1 MDTKYLIILAI
12 ICIACFS
19 IFFYQFTNSV
29 DTFIVINETEVQE
42 NGTVTGF
49 LMDAYARGI
58 ENKTISYHQA
68 GDDKAKI
75 VNVTTGKDG
84 FFKIENVKN
93 VPESGSNNYY
103 GDISFKGEGEFNPC
117 VFEHNIT
124 VKAKA

>member
-1 MDTKYLIILAI
+1 MDKKYLIILGI

-29 DTFIVINETEVQE
+29 DTFIVINKTEVSE

-58 ENKTISYHQA
+58 ENKSI
-68 GDDKAKI
+68 
-75 VNVTTGKDG
+75 
-84 FFKIENVKN
+84 FKIENVKN
-93 VPESGSNNYY
+93 MPESGSNNYY

-124 VKAKA
+124 IKS

>member
-1 MDTKYLIILAI
+1 MDKKYLIILGIIAI
-12 ICIACFS
+12 TCFS

-29 DTFIVINETEVQE
+29 DTFIVINKTEVSE

-58 ENKTISYHQA
+58 ENKSIHYHKA
-68 GDDKAKI
+68 GDDRH
-75 VNVTTGKDG
+75 VLSNVTTGKDG
-84 FFKIENVKN
+84 IFKIENVKN
-93 VPESGSNNYY
+93 MPESGSNNYY

-124 VKAKA
+124 IKS

>member
-1 MDTKYLIILAI
+1 MDKKYLIILGI

-29 DTFIVINETEVQE
+29 DTFIVINETEVSE

-49 LMDAYARGI
+49 LI
-58 ENKTISYHQA
+58 
-68 GDDKAKI
+68 
-75 VNVTTGKDG
+75 
-84 FFKIENVKN
+84 
-93 VPESGSNNYY
+93 GSNNYY

-124 VKAKA
+124 IKS